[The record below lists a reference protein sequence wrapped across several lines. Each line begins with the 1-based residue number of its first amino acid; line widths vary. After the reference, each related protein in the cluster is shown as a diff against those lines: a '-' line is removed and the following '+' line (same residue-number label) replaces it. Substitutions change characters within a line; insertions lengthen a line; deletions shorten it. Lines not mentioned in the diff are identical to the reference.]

1 MTTKKVCVIGAGI
14 TGISLANNLTQS
26 DLEAVLIDRNPY
38 PGGRTVHYGCKATD
52 SCVHCGVCLA
62 RDAMVQLKGNSGPS
76 TSLRTGVEMVL
87 SSTPRSIRRNSD
99 GSFEIEI
106 ETLPNQIDWKKC
118 VECGLCQEA
127 CPENAVKRV
136 AGWKFYIDD
145 TCNDCGKCVE
155 ACPVSAINLEK
166 NLTTETLVAD
176 SLVVSTGFTPFNPGI
191 NRKWG
196 YGDNP
201 RVITGSDLERL
212 FYEEKYL
219 PDEINKDDPNKIA
232 FIQCVGSRN
241 IMEGMAQCSRI
252 CCAFALRM
260 AGRIQQEKPDSEI
273 DFYYMDIQRF
283 GKNFSDFWATV
294 SDKINF
300 IRSHPLNIKVNTE
313 GKPIVR
319 FESIPDN
326 KCEEDVYDCVVLSHG
341 LCPSEDTDELTE
353 IFGLDLDSN
362 GFFRVP
368 SYQRLIPPLKG
379 DVGGIFIA
387 GTCKGPMNIEEC
399 VDDASAVSE
408 QLLEFLGQ
416 RI

>member
-1 MTTKKVCVIGAGI
+1 MAKNVCVIGAGV
-14 TGISLANNLTQS
+14 TGLSLANNLTQS
-26 DLEAVLIDRNPY
+26 DTKVVLIDRNPY
-38 PGGRTVHYGCKATD
+38 PGGRTVFYGCKATD

-62 RDAMVQLKGNSGPS
+62 RDAMAQLQENSH
-76 TSLRTGVEMVL
+76 LEMLL
-87 SSTPRSIRRNSD
+87 SSIPRSIRRNSG
-99 GSFEIEI
+99 GSFEIDV

-118 VECGLCQEA
+118 IECGLCQEA
-127 CPENAVKRV
+127 CPENAVKRIE
-136 AGWKFYIDD
+136 GWKFYIEN

-155 ACPVSAINLEK
+155 VCPVSAIHLERNPK
-166 NLTTETLVAD
+166 SETLVAD
-176 SLVVSTGFTPFNPGI
+176 SLIVSTGFTPFEPGI

-219 PDEINKDDPNKIA
+219 PDEIHKDESHKIA

-260 AGRIQQEKPDSEI
+260 AGRIKHEKPESEI

-283 GKNFSDFWATV
+283 GKNFESFWATV

-300 IRSHPLNIKVNTE
+300 IRSNPLNIKVNAE

-319 FESIPDN
+319 FEAIPDN
-326 KCEEDVYDCVVLSHG
+326 KCEEAAYDLVVLSHG
-341 LCPSEDTDELTE
+341 LCPSEDTDELAE
-353 IFGLDLDSN
+353 MFELDFDSN
-362 GFFRVP
+362 GFFKAP
-368 SYQRLIPPLKG
+368 LYQRSISPLKG
-379 DVGGIFIA
+379 ADGGQRDRGLFIA

-399 VDDASAVSE
+399 IDDASAVSE
-408 QLLEFLGQ
+408 QLLEFLGEK
-416 RI
+416 I

>member
-1 MTTKKVCVIGAGI
+1 
-14 TGISLANNLTQS
+14 
-26 DLEAVLIDRNPY
+26 
-38 PGGRTVHYGCKATD
+38 
-52 SCVHCGVCLA
+52 
-62 RDAMVQLKGNSGPS
+62 MVQLQENSGSS
-76 TSLRTGVEMVL
+76 TSLRTGVEMLL
-87 SSTPRSIRRNSD
+87 SSTPQSIRRNSD
-99 GSFEIEI
+99 GSFEINI

-118 VECGLCQEA
+118 IGCGLCQEA
-127 CPENAVKRV
+127 CPENAVERIE
-136 AGWKFYIDD
+136 GWKFYIKNNC
-145 TCNDCGKCVE
+145 TDCGKCVE
-155 ACPVSAINLEK
+155 VCPVSAINLERE
-166 NLTTETLVAD
+166 LTSETFVAD
-176 SLVVSTGFTPFNPGI
+176 TLVVSTGFEPFNPGI

-219 PDEINKDDPNKIA
+219 PDDIDKDESKKIA

-260 AGRIQQEKPDSEI
+260 ASRIKHEKPDAEI

-283 GKNFSDFWATV
+283 GKNFDNFWATV

-300 IRSHPLNIKVNTE
+300 IRSNPISIKINAQ
-313 GKPIVR
+313 GKPIIR

-326 KCEEDVYDCVVLSHG
+326 TCEEAGYDLVVLSHG
-341 LCPSEDTDELTE
+341 LCPSGDTDELTE
-353 IFGLDLDSN
+353 MFELDLDSN
-362 GFFRVP
+362 GFFKAP
-368 SYQRLIPPLKG
+368 SYQQNFPLKRTHG
-379 DVGGIFIA
+379 EDRGIFIA

-408 QLLEFLGQ
+408 QIIEFLA
-416 RI
+416 